1 MDTLTEISEPLTAPA
16 RKRISWHVF
25 TRGRPLVGMRIV
37 LPFVDGY
44 SYAARKFDAALL
56 RLARRVATGE
66 FSQRRLFDKG
76 PAYFEVAFEQPAD
89 ADRLVALIG
98 GERVDPSP
106 EGWGRLFLRK
116 ADPSICRQILALAGL
131 TPAIPG
137 ATPWS
142 MIEDGR

>member
-1 MDTLTEISEPLTAPA
+1 MDTLAEFDRPPAPP
-16 RKRISWHVF
+16 RKRVSWHLF
-25 TRGRPLVGMRIV
+25 ARNRPLVGLRVV

-56 RLARRVATGE
+56 RLTRRVATGD

-76 PAYFEVAFEQPAD
+76 PAYFEVAFERATD
-89 ADRLVALIG
+89 ADRLVGLIG

-106 EGWGRLFLRK
+106 DGWGCLFLRK
-116 ADPSICRQILALAGL
+116 ADPSICRQIFAVAGL

-137 ATPWS
+137 ASPWS
-142 MIEDGR
+142 LIENGR